1 MDMYFLE
8 LLNGSNSL
16 FLDRFAVAFTTG
28 YTWIPFYVA
37 LAVLVVR
44 NNKTMGQIMIIFA
57 CVFLGVLASGLL
69 SDYIVKPYFMRPR
82 PCYDPAFKHLV
93 HTVSGY
99 SACGYSF
106 FSSHAA
112 NTMMLAVFVTLLV
125 RGKVLSSILIVW
137 SLLNAWTRLYL
148 GVHWFTDVIVGLA
161 WGAVVGVLVYLLY
174 FKLAPRAKYV
184 SSKYT
189 GTGYDKNDIDV
200 CISIMMLTVIYCFF
214 RVII

>member
-28 YTWIPFYVA
+28 YTWIPLYVA

-69 SDYIVKPYFMRPR
+69 SDYIVKPYVMRPR
-82 PCYDPAFKHLV
+82 PCYDLEFKHLV

-99 SACGYSF
+99 SASGYSF
-106 FSSHAA
+106 FTHSMVVAECLDSSVSWCA
-112 NTMMLAVFVTLLV
+112 
-125 RGKVLSSILIVW
+125 
-137 SLLNAWTRLYL
+137 
-148 GVHWFTDVIVGLA
+148 
-161 WGAVVGVLVYLLY
+161 LVYRRDSRTCLGS
-174 FKLAPRAKYV
+174 RRGR
-184 SSKYT
+184 S
-189 GTGYDKNDIDV
+189 
-200 CISIMMLTVIYCFF
+200 CISPLFQACTAC
-214 RVII
+214 

>member
-28 YTWIPFYVA
+28 YTWIPLYVS

-44 NNKTMGQIMIIFA
+44 NNKTMGQIMLIFG
-57 CVFLGVLASGLL
+57 CVLLGVLASGLL
-69 SDYIVKPYFMRPR
+69 SDYIVKPYYMRPR
-82 PCYDPAFKHLV
+82 PCYDPEFRHMV
-93 HTVSGY
+93 HTVAGY
-99 SACGYSF
+99 SANGYSF

-112 NTMMLAVFVTLLV
+112 NTMMLSVFVTLLV
-125 RGKVLSSILIVW
+125 RGKVLSPLLFAW
-137 SLLNAWTRLYL
+137 SLMNAWTRLYL

-161 WGAVVGVLVYLLY
+161 WGVVVGVLVYLLY
-174 FKLAPRAKYV
+174 YKLAPRAKYI

-189 GTGYDKNDIDV
+189 CTGYDKNDIDV
-200 CISIMMLTVIYCFF
+200 CICIMMLTVIYCFF
-214 RVII
+214 RVLI

>member
-1 MDMYFLE
+1 MYFLE

-28 YTWIPFYVA
+28 YTWIPLYVS

-44 NNKTMGQIMIIFA
+44 NNKTMGQIMLIFG
-57 CVFLGVLASGLL
+57 CVLLGVLASGLL
-69 SDYIVKPYFMRPR
+69 SDYIVKPYYMRPR
-82 PCYDPAFKHLV
+82 PCYDPEFRHMV
-93 HTVSGY
+93 HTVAGY
-99 SACGYSF
+99 SANGYSF

-112 NTMMLAVFVTLLV
+112 NTMMLSVFVTLLV
-125 RGKVLSSILIVW
+125 RGKVLSPLLFAW
-137 SLLNAWTRLYL
+137 SLMNAWTRLYL

-174 FKLAPRAKYV
+174 YKLAPRAKYI

-189 GTGYDKNDIDV
+189 CTGYDKNDIDV
-200 CISIMMLTVIYCFF
+200 CICIMMLTVIYCFF
-214 RVII
+214 RVLI

>member
-28 YTWIPFYVA
+28 YTWIPLYVA

-69 SDYIVKPYFMRPR
+69 SDYIVKPYVMRPR
-82 PCYDPAFKHLV
+82 PCYDPEFKHLV

-99 SACGYSF
+99 SASGYSF
-106 FSSHAA
+106 FSS
-112 NTMMLAVFVTLLV
+112 
-125 RGKVLSSILIVW
+125 
-137 SLLNAWTRLYL
+137 
-148 GVHWFTDVIVGLA
+148 
-161 WGAVVGVLVYLLY
+161 
-174 FKLAPRAKYV
+174 
-184 SSKYT
+184 
-189 GTGYDKNDIDV
+189 
-200 CISIMMLTVIYCFF
+200 
-214 RVII
+214 

>member
-44 NNKTMGQIMIIFA
+44 NNKTMGQIMLVLG
-57 CVFLGVLASGLL
+57 CVLLGVLASGLL

-82 PCYDPAFKHLV
+82 PCYDPAFKHMV

-106 FSSHAA
+106 FS
-112 NTMMLAVFVTLLV
+112 LA
-125 RGKVLSSILIVW
+125 
-137 SLLNAWTRLYL
+137 
-148 GVHWFTDVIVGLA
+148 
-161 WGAVVGVLVYLLY
+161 
-174 FKLAPRAKYV
+174 
-184 SSKYT
+184 
-189 GTGYDKNDIDV
+189 
-200 CISIMMLTVIYCFF
+200 IS
-214 RVII
+214 

>member
-44 NNKTMGQIMIIFA
+44 NNKTMGQIMLVLG
-57 CVFLGVLASGLL
+57 CVLLGVLASGLL
-69 SDYIVKPYFMRPR
+69 SDYIVKPYVMRPR
-82 PCYDPAFKHLV
+82 PCYDLE
-93 HTVSGY
+93 

-112 NTMMLAVFVTLLV
+112 NTMMLAMFVTLLV
-125 RGKVLSSILIVW
+125 RGKVLSPVLFVW

-148 GVHWFTDVIVGLA
+148 GVHWFTDVAVGLV
-161 WGAVVGVLVYLLY
+161 WGAIVGVLVYLLY
-174 FKLAPRAKYV
+174 YFVSPHAKYI
-184 SSKYT
+184 SSRYT
-189 GTGYDKNDIDV
+189 GSGYDKNDIDV
-200 CISIMMLTVIYCFF
+200 CLSIMMLTVIYCFF
-214 RVII
+214 RVLI

>member
-44 NNKTMGQIMIIFA
+44 NNKTMGQIMLVLG
-57 CVFLGVLASGLL
+57 CVLLGVLASGLL

-112 NTMMLAVFVTLLV
+112 NTMMLAMFVTLLV
-125 RGKVLSSILIVW
+125 RGKVLSPVLFVW

-148 GVHWFTDVIVGLA
+148 GVHWFTDVAVGLV
-161 WGAVVGVLVYLLY
+161 WGALVGVLVYLLY
-174 FKLAPRAKYV
+174 YFV
-184 SSKYT
+184 
-189 GTGYDKNDIDV
+189 
-200 CISIMMLTVIYCFF
+200 ISTPAEKTNIY
-214 RVII
+214 

>member
-1 MDMYFLE
+1 MDMYFLG

-28 YTWIPFYVA
+28 YTWIPLYVA

-44 NNKTMGQIMIIFA
+44 NNKTMGQIMLIFG
-57 CVFLGVLASGLL
+57 CILLGVLASGLL
-69 SDYIVKPYFMRPR
+69 SDYIVKPYYMRPR
-82 PCYDPAFKHLV
+82 PCYDPEFRHMV
-93 HTVSGY
+93 HTVAEY
-99 SACGYSF
+99 SASGYSF

-112 NTMMLAVFVTLLV
+112 NTMMLSVFVTLLV
-125 RGKVLSSILIVW
+125 RGKVLSPLLFAW
-137 SLLNAWTRLYL
+137 SLMNAWTRLYL
-148 GVHWFTDVIVGLA
+148 GVHWFTDVVVGLA

-174 FKLAPRAKYV
+174 YKLAPRAKYI